1 MLAELHVENFGLMET
16 VRLNLGYGL
25 TVFTGETGAGK
36 SMLIDSL
43 GVLLGGRASTDL
55 IRHGETRARIEGVFE
70 DLPAECLLRL
80 EEAGYPAEEGQLFLF
95 REINATGKNICRVQ
109 GRSIP
114 LTLYRSLCV
123 GLVDIHGQIEH
134 LSLFSPE
141 THQDLLD
148 ALGGLHEEVQ
158 SVNQAAKAYQRVI
171 RREKELSVSEEE
183 RQKREEFLRY
193 QIEEIDRVNPIP
205 GEEEDL
211 IQEKKRLS
219 NAARITS
226 LVSEAYGALYE
237 GSSGKLAAFDMLGQ
251 TRKALQELERLDD
264 EFTIYEQ
271 IESIYYAAED
281 LAEQIRTYRDN
292 FEFEPGRLEQIEERL
307 ILLKKLHRYGAN
319 IQDILEKR
327 ETMYQE
333 LEQIT
338 HVQEQFETIHNEKQT
353 ARQAYEIL
361 AERLSSKRQKIA
373 RKIENGL
380 SVELADLGL
389 EKSRF
394 EVRFMPNE
402 DPAIGGAETAEFYF
416 SANFGE
422 PPKPLAKVAS
432 GGEMS
437 RLMLALKSL
446 LAKVESVGTFIF
458 DEVDS
463 GVGGRTIHRVGEKL
477 AKIAQDKQVF
487 CITHAAQV
495 AAFADAHYGIIKEV
509 NGDRTRTIV
518 DSLSESQ
525 RIEELARMLG
535 GGEIEI
541 TRKHAQELWQR
552 SRRGTRHDARCSN
565 RTV

>member
-25 TVFTGETGAGK
+25 TVYTGETGAGK

-80 EEAGYPAEEGQLFLF
+80 KEAGYPAEEGQLFLF